1 MDELRAE
8 RVARALRREISD
20 ILRHELKDPR
30 IGFVSITE
38 VELSSDLRQAK
49 VYCSVLGE
57 PEEKRKA
64 LQGLR
69 SATGFVRAEVAH
81 RIRLRH
87 APDLVFLLDD
97 SIERGV
103 RVVSLMTK
111 LSEEEGPPVKGS

>member
-1 MDELRAE
+1 MDDLRAE
-8 RVARALRREISD
+8 RVSRALRREISD

-30 IGFVSITE
+30 IGFVSVTE

-49 VYCSVLGE
+49 VYCSVLGAE
-57 PEEKRKA
+57 DQKRKA
-64 LQGLR
+64 LAGLR
-69 SATGFVRAEVAH
+69 SATGFVRAEVAR

-87 APDLVFLLDD
+87 APELVFRLDD

-111 LSEEEGPPVKGS
+111 LSEEEGPPVKGP